1 MNLVRRIAP
10 RHIRKLT
17 ENELCHRIRF
27 QVPALHYRQ
36 QLPGNFEWP
45 SFVWNGSSAPN
56 TCTRSTSW
64 SSPDARRTES
74 KKLRSASQSS
84 GDSRFIIGQSSMNS
98 FFRPG
103 VTKRARRMR
112 PKNIRAVCVPRDS
125 PPPALSSWIRQTAA
139 LNETAANW
147 CPK

>member
-1 MNLVRRIAP
+1 MPSVLRQKMSTRLDPSHVGPDDQASDSSFTP
-10 RHIRKLT
+10 ATTHPV
-17 ENELCHRIRF
+17 
-27 QVPALHYRQ
+27 QVVD
-36 QLPGNFEWP
+36 WP
-45 SFVWNGSSAPN
+45 SFVWNGSSAPD

-84 GDSRFIIGQSSMNS
+84 GDSHFIVGQPSMNS

-103 VTKRARRMR
+103 VTKRVRRMR
-112 PKNIRAVCVPRDS
+112 PKNIRTVCVPRDS

-139 LNETAANW
+139 LNETVASW